1 LILYTALVLRL
12 KSSISKGRLEDDRV
26 FSYRTE
32 ETPHNRLYKDS
43 PSWKDFRA
51 ALRKRVEQNPSAA
64 LGVTDIAD
72 FYPRIY
78 QHRLINALQVAAPAQ
93 RDAIR
98 VLDKMLSRL
107 SEGTSYGIPVG
118 PAASYLLGEAVL
130 IDVDSTLLS
139 YGIDFMRFVDD
150 FALFGAN
157 PQEAEYG
164 LRVLAETLFRNHGLT
179 LQTAKTKVLTSSEAL
194 ERHFGLPS
202 EKEENRRELMEILGS
217 DYDTNTYDDLSDDL
231 KEEIDAFNLSQ
242 MLQEALQEGES
253 VDYTEVSFI
262 LGRLSALQKPDLIP
276 IVIANLER
284 LYPVGAAVAS
294 FFKGF
299 STLKDPIRSEVGE
312 ALLAPLLD
320 PENSRPSEY
329 YCLWVLNIFEH
340 QKDWDHADDL
350 LRVFR
355 ESPSD
360 TIRRFAALALASSGT
375 RSQALALK
383 EYLATG
389 SPLTRTAI
397 LLATSNLGKDERKYF
412 RTSLKLSDP
421 LEKLCAQSS
430 L

>member
-1 LILYTALVLRL
+1 M
-12 KSSISKGRLEDDRV
+12 

>member
-299 STLKDPIRSEVGE
+299 SALKDPIRSEVGE